1 MSFVRDARAARV
13 LLAIACAVVVG
24 LLSALPA
31 SAQEADDERGEKDR
45 KRHYTVEEGPCDL
58 DKMPKGAVHQWTP
71 GGESIVHRV
80 AYGQGLQDI
89 AQRYG
94 IEGAEAYRVLWD
106 ANPQL
111 DALLLE
117 RSGITIRIPACGTE
131 IRKRKLPKPPPPPEP
146 EPEAESAG
154 DDAAED
160 GGGDDGGGRSDPEPQ
175 EATAVAGGGVWDR
188 LAECESGGNWSI
200 NTGNGYYG
208 GLQFSL
214 QSWRGVGGSGYPH
227 EHSRE
232 EQIKRAE
239 MLKANGGWG
248 HWPSC
253 AAKLG
258 LL

>member
-1 MSFVRDARAARV
+1 MSFVRDARIARV
-13 LLAIACAVVVG
+13 LLALACAVVVG
-24 LLSALPA
+24 LVSAVPA
-31 SAQEADDERGEKDR
+31 SAAKGDKKDKQR
-45 KRHYTVEEGPCDL
+45 KNRAYVVEEGPCDL
-58 DKMPKGAVHQWTP
+58 DTMPKAAVRQWTP
-71 GGESIVHRV
+71 AGESIVHKV
-80 AYGQGLQDI
+80 AYGQGLQGI
-89 AQRYG
+89 AKKYG
-94 IEGAEAYRVLWD
+94 IKGKEPFRVLWD

-111 DALLLE
+111 DQLLLE
-117 RSGITIRIPACGTE
+117 RSGITIRIPACGSE
-131 IRKRKLPKPPPPPEP
+131 LQRRKLPKPPPE
-146 EPEAESAG
+146 
-154 DDAAED
+154 
-160 GGGDDGGGRSDPEPQ
+160 PEPQ
-175 EATAVAGGGVWDR
+175 EPEEAEETQDADGGSAAESAPEPDPAPAVADESVWDR

-214 QSWRGVGGSGYPH
+214 NSWRGVGGSGYPH

-232 EQIKRAE
+232 EQIKRGK